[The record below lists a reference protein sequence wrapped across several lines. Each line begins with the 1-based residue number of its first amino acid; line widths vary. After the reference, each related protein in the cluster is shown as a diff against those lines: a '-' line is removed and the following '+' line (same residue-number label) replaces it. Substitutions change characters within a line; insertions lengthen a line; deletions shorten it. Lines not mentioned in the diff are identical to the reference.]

1 MIWTHLQEDTQFVGH
16 FLFHFVLF
24 DFRMRGGR
32 RFESLN
38 SQTRRD
44 TAFLSSALQWRR
56 LKPSVQPRGSWCASP
71 RGITLTYPSHPT
83 SNHSSPQDGTMTAL
97 IRLHL
102 ISIAKGQHYLSRP
115 TFIFSVNL
123 PLLPGLFLSMSLTHI
138 MFMLCNPRMFCLAFV
153 NNTQQTHEALSPL
166 SLDDT
171 RPPPEDCVGFQCI
184 CVQPGEGIVSRN
196 ETP

>member
-102 ISIAKGQHYLSRP
+102 ISIAKGQHYLSSP
-115 TFIFSVNL
+115 TFIFSVGTRGL
-123 PLLPGLFLSMSLTHI
+123 RELTSSSVPCWYLSKVQRQLLWGSKY
-138 MFMLCNPRMFCLAFV
+138 
-153 NNTQQTHEALSPL
+153 
-166 SLDDT
+166 
-171 RPPPEDCVGFQCI
+171 
-184 CVQPGEGIVSRN
+184 
-196 ETP
+196 TPTDAS